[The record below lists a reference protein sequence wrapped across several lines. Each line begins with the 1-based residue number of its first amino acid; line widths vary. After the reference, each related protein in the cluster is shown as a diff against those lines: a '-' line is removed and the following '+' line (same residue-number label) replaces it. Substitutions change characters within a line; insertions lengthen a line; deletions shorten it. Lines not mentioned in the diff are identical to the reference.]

1 MTSAVLL
8 SGGVDSIALT
18 FWRRPALAITI
29 DYGQAA
35 APTEVTVAA
44 HVAHELGIR
53 HEVLSID
60 CSSIGSGD
68 MAGRPAD
75 AVAPVSEWWPYRNQL
90 LVTLA
95 AARGL
100 AFGIDQILIGAVS
113 TDSAHADGSAA
124 FFTAL
129 DTLMRL
135 QEGGVAIEAPAIRMT
150 TVDLVRTSG
159 IPRELLAWAH
169 SCHTGPLACGG
180 CRGCTKHFQVMHE
193 LYGDAY

>member
-1 MTSAVLL
+1 MAVA
-8 SGGVDSIALT
+8 S
-18 FWRRPALAITI
+18 
-29 DYGQAA
+29 
-35 APTEVTVAA
+35 
-44 HVAHELGIR
+44 HVAYELGIR
-53 HEVLSID
+53 HEVVSID

-75 AVAPVSEWWPYRNQL
+75 TVAPVSEWWPYRNQL
-90 LVTLA
+90 LATLA

-100 AFGIDQILIGAVS
+100 TFGIDHILIGAVS
-113 TDSAHADGSAA
+113 TDSAHADGGAD
-124 FFTAL
+124 FFMAL

-135 QEGGVAIEAPAIRMT
+135 QEGGVGIEAPAISMT

-169 SCHTGPLACGG
+169 SCHIGPLACGG
-180 CRGCTKHFQVMHE
+180 CRGCTKHFQVMQE